1 MQKKGKIW
9 QKVCFF
15 ALKVWIEIMHTG
27 KRALLA
33 PFLRPV
39 GAALN
44 SRGRKPTEVITPYPL
59 CTPFLL
65 FII

>member
-1 MQKKGKIW
+1 MQKRITIW

-15 ALKVWIEIMHTG
+15 ALKVWIESMYTG
-27 KRALLA
+27 KRAILA
-33 PFLRPV
+33 PFLSPV

-59 CTPFLL
+59 
-65 FII
+65 